1 VRAHAQEE
9 LERSQKRAEAVDKL
23 KEYRRFALFL
33 DLGQWCPTSTK
44 DHGAMP
50 GPDKQTDDQE
60 AKPSRLDDSRRIIEE
75 YAADLRE
82 IIKQL
87 RRKLN

>member
-1 VRAHAQEE
+1 
-9 LERSQKRAEAVDKL
+9 
-23 KEYRRFALFL
+23 
-33 DLGQWCPTSTK
+33 
-44 DHGAMP
+44 MP